1 MSMEARILRAAL
13 VVALL
18 FLSVAAKHRT
28 ANYLVETANPQLAKQ
43 FAEAAESYRKTL
55 AISWLGE
62 ELPNWSQPCPI
73 KVTVGPSL
81 GAGGETSFT
90 FDRGQVFG
98 WHMKIQGSA
107 QRVLDSVL
115 PHEITHM
122 IFASHFRRPVPRW
135 ADEGGATS
143 VEHVSERNKQRA
155 MLDEYLRTNRG
166 IAFNKMFAMTEYP
179 ADILPLY
186 AQGYSTAEFLIQSG
200 GRRKYIAFL
209 DDGLKAGDWAGALR
223 KHYNMKNL
231 GELQITWLEWVK
243 QGSPVK
249 SPTALPTE
257 SGTLLAASEK
267 TTPKSAV
274 DLVLH
279 TQDKAASARNGG
291 GNANLPLE
299 RVKSMPA
306 SQAGAHNAA
315 PYTPGS
321 TIAVLR
327 LSIPSTG
334 WRSPYSTSMVA
345 NTPKNS
351 ALSDPYRAQ
360 VGRPQTIDAPTQ
372 TTMFR

>member
-1 MSMEARILRAAL
+1 
-13 VVALL
+13 LL
-18 FLSVAAKHRT
+18 FFSVAAKYRT
-28 ANYLVETANPQLAKQ
+28 ANYVVETADPQLAKQ
-43 FAEAAESYRKTL
+43 FGEAAESYRKTL
-55 AISWLGE
+55 ANSWLGE

-73 KVTVGPSL
+73 KVTVGQSL

-98 WHMKIQGSA
+98 WQMKIQGSA

-143 VEHVSERNKQRA
+143 VEHVSERTKQRDL
-155 MLDEYLRTNRG
+155 LDQYLRSGRG

-209 DDGLKAGDWAGALR
+209 DDGLKAGDWAGALQ
-223 KHYNMKNL
+223 KHYEMKNL
-231 GELQITWLEWVK
+231 GELQVTWLEWVK
-243 QGSPVK
+243 QGAPLK
-249 SPTALPTE
+249 SPNAMPTE
-257 SGTLLAASEK
+257 SGARLASNEKAS
-267 TTPKSAV
+267 PKSPI
-274 DLVLH
+274 DLVMH
-279 TQDKAASARNGG
+279 TQDKGVPAKSGDLENI
-291 GNANLPLE
+291 PLE
-299 RVKSMPA
+299 RVKNTPDPLAANRS
-306 SQAGAHNAA
+306 A

-321 TIAVLR
+321 TIAVSR

-345 NTPKNS
+345 LTKSPKNS
-351 ALSDPYRAQ
+351 LPSDPYRAQ
-360 VGRPQTIDAPTQ
+360 VGRPQMIDAPTQ